1 MIKNPIIKEKAW
13 LSPEVERLLGKGT
26 LETMTSRHGWNYSL
40 KSDRLAEIV
49 NLLIKSND
57 VKRIVETGSFD
68 GSGTTMT
75 YAKTGLPVHSC
86 EAHKQRFL
94 NAKARLAHHR
104 NVFLSHAFTTL
115 EEDISPNY
123 RESLGPENSPSE
135 SGWLAAALENSES
148 GESLLVSLDSGG
160 EVGINE
166 ATVFIEWLNAQTS
179 PRTVSLILDDIHT
192 EKHRSTVPKLEETF
206 GVDVYQVEDRWGF
219 TVIEIKPA
227 G

>member
-1 MIKNPIIKEKAW
+1 MIKNPILKEKAW

-26 LETMTSRHGWNYSL
+26 LETLTRRHGWNYSL

-49 NLLIKSND
+49 NLLIKAYE
-57 VKRIVETGSFD
+57 VKRIVETGTFD

-86 EAHKQRFL
+86 EAHKKRYL
-94 NAKARLAHHR
+94 DAKARLAGYR
-104 NVFLSHAFTTL
+104 NVFLNHAFTTS
-115 EEDISPNY
+115 ENDICPAY
-123 RESLGPENSPSE
+123 RENLGIENAPSE
-135 SGWLAAALENSES
+135 SGWLAAALGQSES

-166 ATVFIEWLNAQTS
+166 AKIFVEWLNSQIS
-179 PRTVSLILDDIHT
+179 PRTVSLILDDIYS
-192 EKHRSTVPKLEETF
+192 EKHRMTVPMLEESF

-219 TVIEIKPA
+219 TVIELK
-227 G
+227 